1 MCKARLLE
9 TQKSNSIHP
18 LAFVALLPALR
29 GDCIP
34 RIFFSSQINPQNF
47 CFPMA
52 EKVTSEK
59 ITSSADF
66 SAIWKAALVEFHAN
80 TDLSLANETKLLDL
94 QNIDDL
100 IIYLKNEYAEYDKD
114 SASSSFTSA
123 VKSSLGSLSLL
134 LTVGDKAAGNVS
146 WSLALGV
153 ALALINLL

>member
-1 MCKARLLE
+1 MCVRQGFE
-9 TQKSNSIHP
+9 NSSNGIHP
-18 LAFVALLPALR
+18 LAFVTLLPALR
-29 GDCIP
+29 CDGNP
-34 RIFFSSQINPQNF
+34 RISFFSQIHPQNL
-47 CFPMA
+47 CFAMA

-80 TDLSLANETKLLDL
+80 TNLSLANETKLLNL

-134 LTVGDKAAGNVS
+134 LAVGDRAAGNVS
-146 WSLALGV
+146 
-153 ALALINLL
+153 